1 VLAISWWRR
10 IAGHGRARVADCLDV
25 YSDDLATLIAHVGA
39 AASGRSQ
46 EAPCGSMRAPIST
59 LPR

>member
-25 YSDDLATLIAHVGA
+25 YSDDLATLIEHVGA
-39 AASGRSQ
+39 AARRSQ
-46 EAPCGSMRAPIST
+46 EAACGSMRAPSST